1 MGVSVKGTMANK
13 ASSYRLP
20 IRLLCMI
27 AIALLLLLPQVVL
40 ADTSNSTTSADDD
53 NSRTIYVEGYIT
65 ESSMS
70 GGTAMSLPI
79 PNAMIYFIKNNE
91 IVNQTKSDTVG
102 FYSVVITSGTY
113 SVVTA
118 AAGYQTSMTEETFQG
133 TMTLDQVLKQ
143 IPYNG
148 LVPYALN
155 PIIETSPGRPVAVTI
170 VVENSQLVD
179 QYMTFTSNVPG
190 KPGEWT
196 SWFPDGE
203 SILVRSGSEGRI
215 QIMFQYN
222 GDQKGPIVA
231 HVIVNGGP
239 FYADIPVVII
249 VKDMPYESIDLYSN
263 APQKVVK
270 PGTTTNFV
278 FNVNNKYAQ
287 GKTLLVNISK
297 PDGWGASTLNGSI
310 FYTYEGQIASSN
322 LWVYVPED
330 AAPGYY
336 YVNVTL
342 QGQDTM
348 SNMLQFQVQVQ
359 GTTPYD
365 ALIKGYT
372 NKSDEGYPV
381 INLTDGDSIDIPV
394 RVYNNGDFP
403 LQIYAYAEVGDNWD
417 YYVSGMPFG
426 KITIDPGSAGEFVVK
441 SKVPNGTYGNYS
453 AKISLEGSSQDQSG
467 NEDLTLIA
475 QLDIKPKQEQKLG
488 DTSLLTLLLAGAT
501 AGTIG
506 IALLRT
512 STKKRRRF

>member
-1 MGVSVKGTMANK
+1 MANN
-13 ASSYRLP
+13 ASSYHLP
-20 IRLLCMI
+20 IRLLCI
-27 AIALLLLLPQVVL
+27 TAIALFVYLPQVVY
-40 ADTSNSTTSADDD
+40 AASTNSTTDTGSNRA
-53 NSRTIYVEGYIT
+53 IYVEGYIT
-65 ESSMS
+65 ENSMR
-70 GGTAMSLPI
+70 GGILTALPI
-79 PNAMIYFIKNNE
+79 PNAVIYFIKNNQV
-91 IVNQTKSDTVG
+91 VNQSKSNTVG
-102 FYSVVITSGTY
+102 YYSVVITSGEY

-118 AAGYQTSMTEETFQG
+118 ASGYETSMTEETFQG
-133 TMTLDQVLKQ
+133 TRTLDQVLKQ

-148 LVPYALN
+148 LVPYVLN
-155 PIIETSPGRPVAVTI
+155 PVIETSPGRPVEATI

-179 QYMTFTSNVPG
+179 QYLTFTSNVPG

-203 SILVRSGSEGRI
+203 SLGVRSGAEERL
-215 QIMFQYN
+215 QVMFQYN
-222 GDQKGPIVA
+222 GNQKIPAVA

-249 VKDMPYESIDLYSN
+249 VKDLPYESIDLYSN

-297 PDGWGASTLNGSI
+297 PVGWDASTLNGSI
-310 FYTYEGQIASSN
+310 FYTYEGLIASSD
-322 LWVYVPED
+322 LWVYVPKD

-359 GTTPYD
+359 GTAPYD
-365 ALIKGYT
+365 ALIKGY

-381 INLTDGDSIDIPV
+381 VNLTDGDSIDIPV

-417 YYVSGMPFG
+417 YYVSGTPFG

-467 NEDLTLIA
+467 NEDMTLIA

-506 IALLRT
+506 ISLVRA
-512 STKKRRRF
+512 STKKRRRL

>member
-1 MGVSVKGTMANK
+1 M
-13 ASSYRLP
+13 R
-20 IRLLCMI
+20 
-27 AIALLLLLPQVVL
+27 
-40 ADTSNSTTSADDD
+40 
-53 NSRTIYVEGYIT
+53 
-65 ESSMS
+65 
-70 GGTAMSLPI
+70 GGTSTALPI
-79 PNAMIYFIKNNE
+79 PNALIYFIKDNKV
-91 IVNQTKSDTVG
+91 VNQTKSDTVG

-118 AAGYQTSMTEETFQG
+118 ASGYQTSMTEETFQG
-133 TMTLDQVLKQ
+133 TRTLDRVLSQ

-148 LVPYALN
+148 LVPYVLN
-155 PIIETSPGRPVAVTI
+155 PVIETSPGRPVEATV

-179 QYMTFTSNVPG
+179 QYLTFTANVPNN
-190 KPGEWT
+190 WVA
-196 SWFPDGE
+196 WFPDGE
-203 SILVRSGSEGRI
+203 SLGVRSGAEERL
-215 QIMFQYN
+215 QVMFQYN
-222 GDQKGPIVA
+222 GNQKVPAVA
-231 HVIVNGGP
+231 HLIVNGGP

-249 VKDMPYESIDLYSN
+249 VKDLPYESIDLYSN

-270 PGTTTNFV
+270 PGTTTSFV

-310 FYTYEGQIASSN
+310 FYTYEGQIASSD
-322 LWVYVPED
+322 LWVYVPKD

-342 QGQDTM
+342 LGQDTK
-348 SNMLQFQVQVQ
+348 SSMLQFQVQVQ

-365 ALIKGYT
+365 ALIKGY
-372 NKSDEGYPV
+372 NNRSEEGYPV
-381 INLTDGDSIDIPV
+381 VNLTDGDSIDIPV

-403 LQIYAYAEVGDNWD
+403 LQIYASAEVGDNWD

-426 KITIDPGSAGEFVVK
+426 KIGIDPGSAGEFVVK
-441 SKVPNGTYGNYS
+441 SKVPNGTYGNYT

-467 NEDLTLIA
+467 NEELTLIA

-506 IALLRT
+506 ISLVRA